1 MPAPLRFLGPVL
13 ALASLAV
20 ATTGAQAQ
28 RLPVGATVASASLT
42 GFAQLDAGIDGGGDV
57 KGSGAYAIGSVVRQ
71 FTPELSAGLTLR
83 YDYEHWTFSGE
94 NAFGGAPFGSIHRP
108 SVGASLVYATDAGI
122 AFTALPTVQWAYA
135 SGASTADALNWGAIL
150 AVSRTFSKDLTL
162 GIGAG
167 VYREIDKTEAFP
179 VLLVDW
185 RIDERWRVSNP
196 VPAGPAGGAGLE
208 VAYTIDDRWE
218 LAAGGAWRRYRFRLD
233 ENGATPDGIAERQSI
248 PLLARA
254 TWRPTPASRL
264 DLYAGVALAGE
275 ITLYDRNGQKLVSR
289 DIDPAALFGITLQS
303 RF

>member
-1 MPAPLRFLGPVL
+1 MPAPLRLLGPVL
-13 ALASLAV
+13 TLAALAV
-20 ATTGAQAQ
+20 ATTAAQAQ
-28 RLPVGATVASASLT
+28 RLPVGGTVASASVT
-42 GFAQLDAGIDGGGDV
+42 GFAQLDAGIDGGGDI
-57 KGSGAYAIGSVVRQ
+57 KGSGAFAIGSVVRQ

-94 NAFGGAPFGSIHRP
+94 NAFGGAPFGSIQRP
-108 SVGASLVYATDAGI
+108 SIGASLVYATDAGI

-135 SGASTADALNWGAIL
+135 SGASTGDALNWGAIL
-150 AVSRTFSKDLTL
+150 AVSRAFSKDLTL

-167 VYREIDKTEAFP
+167 IYREIDKTEAFP
-179 VLLVDW
+179 VVLVDW

-218 LAAGGAWRRYRFRLD
+218 LAAGGAWRKYRFRLD
-233 ENGATPDGIAERQSI
+233 ENGATPDGIAEKQSV

-254 TWRPTPASRL
+254 TWRPSPTSRL

-275 ITLYDRNGQKLVSR
+275 LTLYDRNGQELVSR
-289 DIDPAALFGITLQS
+289 DIDPAALFGITFQS